1 MTRTII
7 LKKFKV
13 EPRVFALMATL
24 GVCND

>member
-1 MTRTII
+1 
-7 LKKFKV
+7 V